1 MHKKAPNGS
10 GTIRK
15 KKPNLYE
22 GRIMINLQ
30 RYNVYGATKTAVQ
43 EKLNELSQRQVPTQH
58 QTVAADNGYTVQQW
72 LDKWQSEFLIQVTK
86 NTSKRYKMDVQLHI
100 VPYIG
105 NIALSKLTV
114 SQVQSM
120 YNTLFKSGLSA
131 KSVKC
136 THGVLHEALDKAV
149 ELGHIAANVTENCSV
164 PKLAAYEMK
173 PMKSEE
179 VGRFLEAIKG
189 HRYEDVYYTAL
200 FTGMRES
207 ELMGLTWDCV
217 DLESG
222 TIRIYRQLQRTYEG
236 GKYEF
241 RSPKNHKGRII
252 KPARDVID
260 RLSKLDSRYIDSGTN
275 PAERFVFTDSK
286 GGHMTINMLYKP
298 FKQIAKQIGLGD
310 MRFHDLRHTYAMLSL
325 QSGCDIKTLSSN
337 LGHATS
343 AFTLDRYGHVSEEM
357 HALSS
362 SRMQQLIESLT
373 GGCKRNEMSEKPP
386 VEE

>member
-1 MHKKAPNGS
+1 MNGRAENGN

-15 KKPNLYE
+15 KRHNLYE
-22 GRIMINLQ
+22 GRIMINSQ
-30 RYNVYGATKTAVQ
+30 RRSVYGSTKAEVQ
-43 EKLNELSQRQVPTQH
+43 YKLNKLSQRLSPIQL
-58 QTVAADNGYTVQQW
+58 QTVAANYGYTVQQW

-86 NTSKRYKMDVQLHI
+86 NTRKRYEMDVRLHI
-100 VPYIG
+100 LPYIG
-105 NIALSKLTV
+105 NIALAELTV
-114 SQVQSM
+114 SQVQNM
-120 YNTLFKSGLSA
+120 YNTLFKNGLSA

-136 THGVLHEALDKAV
+136 THGILHESLNKAI
-149 ELGHIAANVTENCSV
+149 ELGYISANVTENCSV
-164 PKLAAYEMK
+164 PKLTAYEMK
-173 PMKSEE
+173 PMNSEE
-179 VGRFLEAIKG
+179 VNRFLAAIKG

-217 DLESG
+217 DLENG
-222 TIRIYRQLQRTYEG
+222 TIRIYRQLQRTHEG
-236 GKYEF
+236 GEYEF
-241 RSPKNHKGRII
+241 RSTKNNKGRII
-252 KPARDVID
+252 KPASDVIA
-260 RLSKLDSRYIDSGTN
+260 RLSRLHSHCIDNCAN

-286 GGHMTINMLYKP
+286 GEHMTINMLYKP

-357 HALSS
+357 HTLSS

-373 GGCKRNEMSEKPP
+373 GYKRT
-386 VEE
+386 

>member
-1 MHKKAPNGS
+1 MLIEQRRYIVLRYRFAAYMLALGFRVHHAAFNPRPYDGKLKLGEDRAY
-10 GTIRK
+10 
-15 KKPNLYE
+15 LYE
-22 GRIMINLQ
+22 RLGHGVCLP
-30 RYNVYGATKTAVQ
+30 VTAVYRDRTDYF
-43 EKLNELSQRQVPTQH
+43 KAYALL
-58 QTVAADNGYTVQQW
+58 ADG
-72 LDKWQSEFLIQVTK
+72 
-86 NTSKRYKMDVQLHI
+86 
-100 VPYIG
+100 IG
-105 NIALSKLTV
+105 NITLSKLTV

-120 YNTLFKSGLSA
+120 YNSLFKSGLSA

-149 ELGHIAANVTENCSV
+149 ELGYIADNVTENCSV

-217 DLESG
+217 DLDNG

-241 RSPKNHKGRII
+241 RSPKNRKSRII

-260 RLSKLDSRYIDSGTN
+260 RLSQLDSYPADSGIN
-275 PAERFVFTDSK
+275 PSERFVFTDSK
-286 GGHMTINMLYKP
+286 GEHMTINMIYKP

-362 SRMQQLIESLT
+362 SRMQRLIESLT
-373 GGCKRNEMSEKPP
+373 GGCKRNEVSAEPP